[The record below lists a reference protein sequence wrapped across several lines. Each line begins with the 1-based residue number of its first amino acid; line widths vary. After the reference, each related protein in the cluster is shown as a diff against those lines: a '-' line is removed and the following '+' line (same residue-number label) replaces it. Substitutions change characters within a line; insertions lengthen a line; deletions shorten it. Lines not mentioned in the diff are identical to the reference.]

1 MAVFRSFIY
10 DDIKSLDK
18 GVYITGEAVYNA
30 PERDIEM
37 VAIPGRNGD
46 LAIDQGRYNNIEV
59 SYPAGMYGPDQP
71 DFAERLREFRN
82 ILTSRYR
89 YLRLTDEYHP
99 DEFRLAL
106 YKSGLEVSPAAYH
119 QAGEFTITFECKPQ
133 RFLLS
138 GEVPVDVYKH
148 EYLTDHNLDP
158 ITDHNGNEIALE
170 SMSGEVTNPTPY
182 ECKPLIIAPSAGAV
196 TLGGVGIEIA
206 GDGSKDI
213 YIDCDSMEIY
223 TMEGEAMTSAA
234 DLVTFTPNIF
244 PIMPPGENIFSSTI
258 PDIQIIPRW
267 WIL

>member
-1 MAVFRSFIY
+1 MAVFRSFTY
-10 DDIKSLDK
+10 DGINSLEN

-59 SYPAGMYGPDQP
+59 TYPAGLYGHDQP
-71 DFAERLREFRN
+71 DFASKIRDFRN
-82 ILTSRYR
+82 MLTARFT
-89 YLRLTDEYHP
+89 YLRLTDEYNP

-106 YKSGLEVSPAAYH
+106 YKSGLEVNPAAYH
-119 QAGEFTITFECKPQ
+119 QAGEFGITFECKPQ
-133 RFLLS
+133 RFLNS

-158 ITDHNGNEIALE
+158 ITDHNGNPIDINA
-170 SMSGEVTNPTPY
+170 MSGEVTNPTPY
-182 ECKPLIIAPSAGAV
+182 ECKPLIIAPSSGAV
-196 TLGGVGIEIA
+196 HMGNISIEIG
-206 GDGSKDI
+206 GDSSKDI

-223 TMEGEAMTSAA
+223 TMQGEAMVSAA
-234 DLVTFTPNIF
+234 DLVTFTPNQF
-244 PIMPPGENIFSSTI
+244 PVMPPGENTFASTI

>member
-1 MAVFRSFIY
+1 MAVFRSFTY
-10 DDIKSLDK
+10 DGINSLDK

-59 SYPAGMYGPDQP
+59 SYPAGMYGPDRP
-71 DFAERLREFRN
+71 DFAERVREFRN
-82 ILTSRYR
+82 LLTSRYT
-89 YLRLTDEYHP
+89 YLRLTDEYNP

-106 YKSGLEVSPAAYH
+106 YKSGLEVGFAAYH

-133 RFLLS
+133 RFLTS
-138 GEVPVDVYKH
+138 GEEPVDVYRH
-148 EYLTDHNLDP
+148 EVLTDHNLEP
-158 ITDHNGNEIALE
+158 ITTHTGAEIDLN
-170 SMSGEVTNPTPY
+170 SMSGEVVNPTPY
-182 ECKPLIIAPSAGAV
+182 ECKPLIIAPRTGNV
-196 TLGGVGIEIA
+196 NIGNIDIEIA
-206 GDGSKDI
+206 GDVTSDV

-223 TMEGEAMTSAA
+223 TMQGDAMISAA
-234 DLVTFTPNIF
+234 DLVTFTPNRF
-244 PIMPPGENIFSSTI
+244 PVMPPGENVFSSSI